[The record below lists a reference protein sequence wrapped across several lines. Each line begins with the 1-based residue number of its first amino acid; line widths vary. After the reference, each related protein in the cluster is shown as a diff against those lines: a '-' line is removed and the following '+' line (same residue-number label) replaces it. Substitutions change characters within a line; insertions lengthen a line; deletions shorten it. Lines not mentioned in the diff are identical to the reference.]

1 MLASDVRDE
10 LSGPNLALGIL
21 LLQASPGKFRFGSS
35 TLMEAVILIGAPGSG
50 KSSYCRERLF
60 HTHIRISLDLV
71 RTRFRERLLID
82 ACLSTFQRFVVDNT
96 NPSRLERSGYVA
108 AAKAKGFKV
117 RVIYFRSK
125 VDECL
130 RRNASRQGD
139 QRVPDVAI
147 LSFAKKL
154 EPPRL
159 DEGFDELLYVG
170 LTENGFREEEW
181 RDVV

>member
-1 MLASDVRDE
+1 MRTSVGFRAE
-10 LSGPNLALGIL
+10 
-21 LLQASPGKFRFGSS
+21 PGAADPAPAKAADQLRFGMSMS
-35 TLMEAVILIGAPGSG
+35 METVILIGAPGSG

-60 HTHIRISLDLV
+60 HTHVRISLDLV

-82 ACLSTFQRFVVDNT
+82 ACLSTFQRYVVDNT
-96 NPSRLERSGYVA
+96 NPTCLERSRYIA

-117 RVIYFRSK
+117 RGIYFRSQ

-130 RRNASRQGD
+130 RRNASRQGG

-154 EPPRL
+154 EPPRF
-159 DEGFDELLYVG
+159 DEGFDELLDVR
-170 LTENGFREEEW
+170 LTENGFYEEER
-181 RDVV
+181 RDAV